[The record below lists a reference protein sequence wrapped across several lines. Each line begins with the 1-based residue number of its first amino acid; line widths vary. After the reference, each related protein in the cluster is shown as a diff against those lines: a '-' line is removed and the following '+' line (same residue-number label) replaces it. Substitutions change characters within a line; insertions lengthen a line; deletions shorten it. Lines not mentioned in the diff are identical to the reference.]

1 LSEVLKRAALSYIS
15 LLLSALRESYQN
27 LRKNEDPQLLIVE
40 AGLRFWHKNAV
51 SSRASSIAF
60 PYHLDSC
67 WVNQCEKNKVL
78 CFRGHA
84 SKKISAFIPLYIFSL

>member
-1 LSEVLKRAALSYIS
+1 MRILDSSLSKLGRGFGV
-15 LLLSALRESYQN
+15 
-27 LRKNEDPQLLIVE
+27 
-40 AGLRFWHKNAV
+40 KNAV

-60 PYHLDSC
+60 RYRLDSC
-67 WVNQCEKNKVL
+67 WVNHFEKNKVL